1 MRDRVRERKAV
12 GAIDCNVNC
21 LFQLPQAVTN
31 EITPRNGV
39 IFLLN
44 MVLNVVAAVIV
55 SIFTTACFLFILL
68 DLFE

>member
-1 MRDRVRERKAV
+1 MRDRGRERKAV

-21 LFQLPQAVTN
+21 LFQVPQRVTN
-31 EITPRNGV
+31 QLTRKNGF
-39 IFLLN
+39 IALLTLFLSI
-44 MVLNVVAAVIV
+44 VAAVIV